1 MPIIKKDD
9 VRPERPVIIVI
20 YGTPGCGKTSVATT
34 AKNPLLIDTDRG
46 SDRSVQIVDTLAA
59 NNWYDIENAKNDMAG
74 YGTIIVDT
82 AKAMLDDYLSSY
94 AVDKNYKLKNN
105 TLKRF
110 GQMADDFKDFVDFL
124 RQGEKDII
132 FICHDKEVTDGDVV
146 KHTPDCTGQSKDLL
160 LRIAD
165 QVGYVSMVNK
175 QRTIT
180 FEPTDNYVGK
190 NVAQIGAEVIPDA
203 TSPDFNGFMAGII
216 AKVKKSIQSKS
227 EAQRKANEQ
236 ITKLRKEL
244 SDIEDEEGAAKLL
257 VDCKELP
264 QIMKQPF
271 FNEITVALAAKGFV
285 WDGKKFTK
293 PSAEKKPAEE
303 KKEAKKESEK
313 KPADGKE
320 KAAS

>member
-59 NNWYDIENAKNDMAG
+59 NNWYDIENAKADMVG
-74 YGTIIVDT
+74 YSTIIVDT

-94 AVDKNYKLKNN
+94 AVDKNYKLKSN

-110 GQMADDFKDFVDFL
+110 GQMADDFKDFVNFL

-180 FEPTDNYVGK
+180 FEPTDNFVGK
-190 NVAQIGAEVIPDA
+190 NVAQIGSEVIPDA
-203 TSPDFNGFMAGII
+203 TSSEFSTFMDGII
-216 AKVKKSIQSKS
+216 SKVKKSIQSKS
-227 EAQRKANEQ
+227 EAQRKANEL

-244 SDIEDEEGAAKLL
+244 ADIDDEEEAAKLL
-257 VDCKELP
+257 VDCKDLP

-271 FNEITVALAAKGFV
+271 FTEITTSLSAKGFA
-285 WDGKKFTK
+285 WDGKKFSK
-293 PSAEKKPAEE
+293 PSAEKKPADG
-303 KKEAKKESEK
+303 KKEASKTKDTEK

-320 KAAS
+320 G